1 MLAVAMAASVG
12 RTLVRR
18 PPGLQASRTLR
29 AVMAAG
35 APLPTA
41 FQTGQ
46 TPRAS
51 RLAVMAAGAPL
62 PTAFQTGQTPR
73 LLQDP
78 PALQPVGAPRVWVPP
93 KLQELCPRLEMAL
106 MAVGAALPYPT
117 DLEPGQPGQTSCS

>member
-46 TPRAS
+46 TPRAP
-51 RLAVMAAGAPL
+51 RLDVMAAGAPL

-78 PALQPVGAPRVWVPP
+78 LALQPVGAARVP

-106 MAVGAALPYPT
+106 MAVGAALPYST
-117 DLEPGQPGQTSCS
+117 ALEAGQPGQTSCS